1 MFNVDKQ
8 RFYTILWLGK
18 SAWSRLIKLLGFT
31 PFPFSSIAFPLL
43 LQTHEQRTA
52 HTHLTAQ
59 QGQASSH
66 EAKAETWGHACIQ
79 QRAHPA
85 PSAAGAGQR
94 LWQVALLH
102 HNSWCFEWAEGGKPT
117 FPVQLFEP
125 TAVQG
130 PSRDSDRLDRSNILA
145 LITFPFILLVC
156 KAVHNCGAGHSCPP
170 WPFPVLPVTWL
181 ESHPRVPSVPPLYG
195 HWASPL
201 SATHK
206 AYSLAPPTLKGC
218 AGITN
223 PSLAAGFQQQVQEWT
238 WLKHN
243 TLTCLQGFILSQT

>member
-31 PFPFSSIAFPLL
+31 PFPFPSIAFPLL

-52 HTHLTAQ
+52 HTPDSPARTSQQPWSQSGDLRPCLYPTTCTSCSLCCRRRAAPLAGGTLTPQ
-59 QGQASSH
+59 FLM
-66 EAKAETWGHACIQ
+66 
-79 QRAHPA
+79 
-85 PSAAGAGQR
+85 
-94 LWQVALLH
+94 LWVG
-102 HNSWCFEWAEGGKPT
+102 WRPT

-125 TAVQG
+125 IAVQG

-145 LITFPFILLVC
+145 LLTFPFILLVC
-156 KAVHNCGAGHSCPP
+156 KAVHNCGARHSCPP

-206 AYSLAPPTLKGC
+206 AYSLAPPTLKCC

-223 PSLAAGFQQQVQEWT
+223 PSLAAGFQQ
-238 WLKHN
+238 
-243 TLTCLQGFILSQT
+243 